1 MNINPYIEY
10 RTNLSFGYLFY
21 LYYSILESSLLSS
34 QSIKYSLKLI
44 FNKKIDCYRKWKK
57 NDTYICFDGIRQ
69 HVTTQHVTTC
79 LEWRSDLH
87 CSQAKK
93 IIVAPVGCAPANVA
107 PF

>member
-1 MNINPYIEY
+1 MF
-10 RTNLSFGYLFY
+10 RWDQT
-21 LYYSILESSLLSS
+21 
-34 QSIKYSLKLI
+34 
-44 FNKKIDCYRKWKK
+44 
-57 NDTYICFDGIRQ
+57 